1 MPSVDRKWLP
11 MLLIGLA
18 IVASLLAYARLPEM
32 VDLRLERLLPFDTA
46 EPASLVPRWLALSG
60 VPLLALL
67 LWAAFRA
74 APTAAGQRVGR
85 RLLGGAPEAVT
96 SPEQFARFRKSYD
109 VIVLAVVVLLVGLH
123 AAILAGAL
131 GYPGIAVRTIPAVL
145 GACLVMMGNV
155 MPRLRPNWVAGVRT
169 RRTFEDPQLW
179 RATHRAF
186 GTAFV
191 VSGFVTIV
199 VALAAPRYGLLV
211 GIASLI
217 VSLLV
222 GLVASTRSRET
233 VRS

>member
-11 MLLIGLA
+11 MMLIGLA

-32 VDLRLERLLPFDTA
+32 VDLRLEGLLPFDTA
-46 EPASLVPRWLALSG
+46 EPASLVPRWIALSG

-85 RLLGGAPEAVT
+85 RLLGSAPEAVT

-109 VIVLAVVVLLVGLH
+109 VIVLAVVMLLLGVH

-145 GACLVMMGNV
+145 GACLVIMGNV

-169 RRTFEDPQLW
+169 QRTFEDPQLW

-222 GLVASTRSRET
+222 GLVAATRPRET

>member
-1 MPSVDRKWLP
+1 MPGVDRKWLP
-11 MLLIGLA
+11 MMLIGLA
-18 IVASLLAYARLPEM
+18 IVASLLAYGRLPEM
-32 VDLRLERLLPFDTA
+32 VDLRLEGLLPFDTA
-46 EPASLVPRWLALSG
+46 ESASLVPRGLALSG
-60 VPLLALL
+60 VPLLALV

-85 RLLGGAPEAVT
+85 RLLGSAPEAVT

-109 VIVLAVVVLLVGLH
+109 VIVLAVVVLLVGIH

-145 GACLVMMGNV
+145 GACLIMMGNV

-169 RRTFEDPQLW
+169 QRTFEDPQLW

-222 GLVASTRSRET
+222 GLVASTRPRET